1 MAFIY
6 DYPRPA
12 VCADIIVF
20 TSNKSNPEILLI
32 KRKFDPFKD
41 KWALPG
47 GFLDMDE
54 ELIDAAYRELEEETS
69 ITDIKLEQFKTF
81 GKIGRD
87 PRGRTVSVVFY
98 GFIPESNKHKAR
110 ANDDAA
116 EAAWFSIKS
125 LPPLAFDHNEIIN
138 EAINKHLK

>member
-6 DYPRPA
+6 DYPRLA

-20 TSNKSNPEILLI
+20 TANKSNPEVLLI

-54 ELIDAAYRELEEETS
+54 ELDQAAYRELEEETS
-69 ITDIKLEQFKTF
+69 ITEIKLEQFKTF

-87 PRGRTVSVVFY
+87 PRGRTISVVYY
-98 GFIPESNKHKAR
+98 GFIPENNKHQAK

-116 EAAWFSIKS
+116 EATWFSIKS
-125 LPPLAFDHNEIIN
+125 LPPLAFDHDEIIDL
-138 EAINKHLK
+138 AIKSILT